1 MNRYF
6 HFHGQLSNFEI
17 VCLSPSE
24 QKGKLRAGLV
34 TQKGKKNKHS
44 FDFRFRFSLFCR
56 QFPFFFT
63 GSAGFPNLM
72 KLVDLIQFVT
82 FSLLPA

>member
-34 TQKGKKNKHS
+34 TQKGKQT
-44 FDFRFRFSLFCR
+44 FVRFSFSV
-56 QFPFFFT
+56 FPF
-63 GSAGFPNLM
+63 SVVSFP
-72 KLVDLIQFVT
+72 
-82 FSLLPA
+82 SLLQVEPVSQIL

>member
-34 TQKGKKNKHS
+34 TQKGKKTNIRS
-44 FDFRFRFSLFCR
+44 IFVFG
-56 QFPFFFT
+56 FPF
-63 GSAGFPNLM
+63 SVVSFP
-72 KLVDLIQFVT
+72 
-82 FSLLPA
+82 SLLPA